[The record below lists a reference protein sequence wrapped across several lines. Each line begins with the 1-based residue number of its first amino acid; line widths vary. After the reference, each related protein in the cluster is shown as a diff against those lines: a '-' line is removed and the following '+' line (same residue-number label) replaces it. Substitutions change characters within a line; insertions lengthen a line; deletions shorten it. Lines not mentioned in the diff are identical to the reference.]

1 MAQREAQVGQLF
13 RRCGEQEIAL
23 IAVGIGWLLN
33 VQGVFPSVDWLWTGG
48 LAVVGILM
56 LVIGPID
63 KLIGVLGPFLIIA
76 SICSVLRQTEKLSIE
91 KEIPIL
97 VIVLGILLVIV
108 NVINLPTPESMK
120 QADNS

>member
-1 MAQREAQVGQLF
+1 MNQDSKQYVVPVLV
-13 RRCGEQEIAL
+13 

-33 VQGVFPSVDWLWTGG
+33 VQGVFPPVDWLWTGG

-56 LVIGPID
+56 LVIGTID
-63 KLIGVLGPFLIIA
+63 KLKGVLGPFLIIA
-76 SICSVLRQTEKLSIE
+76 SICSILRQTEKLSVD
-91 KEIPIL
+91 KEIPVL

-120 QADNS
+120 QDKNG

>member
-1 MAQREAQVGQLF
+1 MNQDSKQYVVPVLV
-13 RRCGEQEIAL
+13 

-33 VQGVFPSVDWLWTGG
+33 VQGVFPPVDWLWTGG

-56 LVIGPID
+56 LVIGTID
-63 KLIGVLGPFLIIA
+63 KLTGVLGPFLIIA
-76 SICSVLRQTEKLSIE
+76 SICSVLRQTERLSIE
-91 KEIPIL
+91 KEIPVL

-120 QADNS
+120 QDENG